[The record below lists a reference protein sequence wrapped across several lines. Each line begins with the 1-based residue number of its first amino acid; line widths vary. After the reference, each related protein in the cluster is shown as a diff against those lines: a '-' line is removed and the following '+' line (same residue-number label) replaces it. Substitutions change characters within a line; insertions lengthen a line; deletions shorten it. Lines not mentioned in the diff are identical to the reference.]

1 MLFNGIDIP
10 KQSARGLMWL
20 TLARQAATTA
30 KDQWISDL
38 YEKGTEGT
46 SESERQRVLAYV
58 EQYQKRKR

>member
-1 MLFNGIDIP
+1 
-10 KQSARGLMWL
+10 MWL